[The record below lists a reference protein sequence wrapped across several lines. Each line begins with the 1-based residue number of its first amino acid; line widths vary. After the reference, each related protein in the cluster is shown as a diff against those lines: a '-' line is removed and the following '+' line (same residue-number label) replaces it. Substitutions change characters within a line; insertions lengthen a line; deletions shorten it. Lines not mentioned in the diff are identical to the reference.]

1 MALRVLIVD
10 DDRDT
15 TDTLADAFTDHG
27 CDVRVANDGRSA
39 LAQAEAF
46 RPRLVVLDIGL
57 PDCNGFDVAQQL
69 RTRSELRQSWLV
81 ALTGLHDPRTRRLAN
96 RAGFNDYLVKPID
109 DMSVEALVR
118 EARSAAEPE

>member
-27 CDVRVANDGRSA
+27 CEVRVAANGRA
-39 LAQAEAF
+39 AIEQVEAF

-57 PDCNGFDVAQQL
+57 PDCDGFDVAQQM
-69 RTRSELRQSWLV
+69 RARSDLSQSWLV
-81 ALTGLHDPRTRRLAN
+81 ALTGFHDPRTRRLAN
-96 RAGFNDYLVKPID
+96 DAGFNDYLVKPID
-109 DMSVEALVR
+109 AMSLEALVR
-118 EARSAAEPE
+118 EASSATSGE